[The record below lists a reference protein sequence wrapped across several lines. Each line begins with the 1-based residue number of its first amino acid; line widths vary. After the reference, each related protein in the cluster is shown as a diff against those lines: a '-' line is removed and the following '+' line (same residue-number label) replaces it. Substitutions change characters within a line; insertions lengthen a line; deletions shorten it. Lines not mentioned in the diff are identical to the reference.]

1 MAGKYN
7 ELTNVDD
14 FVEHKMHRLIE
25 QYAKLNREDIA
36 MVLSEA
42 LDKYLMGEHEIVF
55 VDGWPHIV
63 KESAKSAKGG
73 KQKWHNVLNS

>member
-7 ELTNVDD
+7 DLTNVDD

-36 MVLSEA
+36 TVLSDA
-42 LDKYLMGEHEIVF
+42 LDAYLLGEVRIGF
-55 VDGWPHIV
+55 IDGWPY
-63 KESAKSAKGG
+63 
-73 KQKWHNVLNS
+73 VLDTIEEINL

>member
-1 MAGKYN
+1 MA
-7 ELTNVDD
+7 NVDD

-36 MVLSEA
+36 TVLSDA

-63 KESAKSAKGG
+63 KETYKSDRGD
-73 KQKWHNVLNS
+73 KQK

>member
-7 ELTNVDD
+7 DIANVDD

-36 MVLSEA
+36 MVLSDA
-42 LDKYLMGEHEIVF
+42 LDDYLLGKHEIVF

-63 KESAKSAKGG
+63 KESAKSTKRG
-73 KQKWHNVLNS
+73 KQK

>member
-7 ELTNVDD
+7 DIANVDD
-14 FVEHKMHRLIE
+14 FVEHKMHQLIE

-36 MVLSEA
+36 TVLSDA
-42 LDKYLMGEHEIVF
+42 LDDYLLGKHEIVF

-63 KESAKSAKGG
+63 KDSVKKP
-73 KQKWHNVLNS
+73 KHD

>member
-7 ELTNVDD
+7 DLANVDD
-14 FVEHKMHRLIE
+14 FIEHKMHRLIE

-36 MVLSEA
+36 TVLSDA

-55 VDGWPHIV
+55 IDGWPHIV
-63 KESAKSAKGG
+63 KETFKSDKGTE
-73 KQKWHNVLNS
+73 QI

>member
-7 ELTNVDD
+7 ELANVDD

-25 QYAKLNREDIA
+25 RYARLDREDIA
-36 MVLSEA
+36 TVLSDA
-42 LDKYLMGEHEIVF
+42 LDDYLLGKHEIVF

-63 KESAKSAKGG
+63 KKTFKSDKGT
-73 KQKWHNVLNS
+73 KQK

>member
-7 ELTNVDD
+7 DLANVDD
-14 FVEHKMHRLIE
+14 FIEHKMHRLIE

-36 MVLSEA
+36 TVLSDA

-55 VDGWPHIV
+55 VDGWPHVV
-63 KESAKSAKGG
+63 KETFKSDKGTE
-73 KQKWHNVLNS
+73 QI